1 MSENWQKMQ
10 KIWNILMHTF
20 VIITN
25 LNFYDNDDKYMH
37 RNIPEFLVFFI

>member
-25 LNFYDNDDKYMH
+25 QIFYDNDDKYMH